1 LKKLDFR
8 IRNGYRPDE
17 IPRLR
22 EIERECFEFGVAWNL
37 TEFKENLPK
46 AQIWIAETR
55 DEPIGFLVSWV
66 ERKVPHIASI
76 DVAGKYRGHGVASS
90 LVAECERHF
99 TELGYE
105 NITLLVHTDN
115 PAQTLYFKLGYR
127 AVKFYQNCEYGS
139 QRKNMLKMQ
148 KALRS

>member
-1 LKKLDFR
+1 MKKLSFKVR
-8 IRNGYRPDE
+8 SGYRPDE

-37 TEFKENLPK
+37 VEFKENLPK
-46 AQIWIAETR
+46 AQVWVAET
-55 DEPIGFLVSWV
+55 DDDVIGFLVAWV
-66 ERKVPHIASI
+66 DRKVPHIASI
-76 DVAGKYRGHGVASS
+76 DVASKRRGKGVASA

-99 TELGYE
+99 VELGYDS
-105 NITLLVHTDN
+105 ITLLVHTDN

-139 QRKNMLKMQ
+139 MRKNMLKMQ
-148 KALRS
+148 KAL